1 MSIEINDLEAAHA
14 ALVEVAKVERAIES
28 AYQPIASSLMVGGR
42 NGVEKYVKERKDA
55 LKAYIEQ
62 HGGPVTDG
70 ELGVK
75 ARVEARN
82 APATYDIETLLKTKD
97 GPAALIEAGERG
109 YVRID
114 DRMLQDF
121 RKRSPGA
128 SWADAIFRSRMQT
141 GQTSALYID
150 RDVK

>member
-1 MSIEINDLEAAHA
+1 VSIEINDLEAAHA

-28 AYQPIASSLMVGGR
+28 AYQPIASSLMVDGR

-75 ARVEARN
+75 ARIEARN
-82 APATYDIETLLKTKD
+82 TPAIYDISTLLKTKD
-97 GPAALIEAGERG
+97 GPEALIEAGERG

-141 GQTSALYID
+141 GQTSALYIEGEA
-150 RDVK
+150 K